1 MNAYKN
7 WIIKT
12 ASILLDGDLEKNV
25 ASIILMYLQSQK
37 GLTFD
42 LMNEM
47 TEKAFYSDEVI
58 LDVAKK
64 IIKEQTKN

>member
-1 MNAYKN
+1 MIAYKK
-7 WIIKT
+7 WLIKT
-12 ASILLDGDLEKNV
+12 ASILVDGDLDKNV
-25 ASIILMYLQSQK
+25 AAIILMDLQSQK

-42 LMNEM
+42 LMSEM
-47 TEKAFYSDEVI
+47 TEKNFYSDQVI

>member
-1 MNAYKN
+1 MKAYKN
-7 WIIKT
+7 RLIKT

-25 ASIILMYLQSQK
+25 AAIILMDLQIQK

-47 TEKAFYSDEVI
+47 TEKAFYSNQVI

>member
-1 MNAYKN
+1 MKAYKN
-7 WIIKT
+7 WLIKT

-25 ASIILMYLQSQK
+25 AAIILMDLQIQK

-42 LMNEM
+42 LMSEM
-47 TEKAFYSDEVI
+47 TEKKFYSDQVI